1 MEFLTISSFN
11 GSWDAPLF
19 DYETEDG
26 EMIKIVGWKGMRGEK
41 ENTPWQPVQVETDDG
56 EELICAF
63 PEDVLKELENDELN
77 QNEAWL
83 YFLNGAE
90 NWNLLKTHEIAE
102 TENRG
107 SFDYVKFDASLK
119 DAKRESVGNPAFER
133 FDKVYGKTAG
143 SITPAVEKLF
153 SQSDYFVDDS
163 PVAPAVET
171 YKRFMKN
178 ALNFV
183 AEKSDI
189 VINNNASYRPFKD
202 DDGKAKFRVSLSNIH
217 FDLDNVEKKWNRK
230 LNESLST
237 DATAMHKI
245 VADISLLE
253 RLKDDESGE
262 EYWNVI
268 KSANDITLANVPAMN
283 LKNGMF
289 LKDGSQY
296 VIAFATDPNYEHKR
310 FITPGM
316 SLRNAL
322 EDGITTFNETLAER
336 VAALNVND
344 TRGLA
349 RIFSGV
355 NMDSGFLNLYQASG
369 KEINGNDYGNDYL
382 LDTKEK
388 NESKDFDT
396 NENKVPRKLS
406 EQKVWYYAKANNE
419 VCTWRDVLTVH
430 MREET
435 PNVHPYLTGIVDYSA
450 APEGKNAPIQGR
462 LTNTVRFDDDGV
474 AYNPFYRVE
483 NGKIDESNVVWMP
496 MLTDFLTARD
506 GVKTIEKSIMVHAG
520 DINNDGTFRMSKDGR
535 VPAQRGDE
543 DMLVSPDKIEY
554 VAISTKYDHTPGSET
569 GTDPSRIYGVR
580 MIIKNSGQK
589 DAVMGEKSQTR
600 SFVYRSEK
608 SDKSRITIAE
618 ADGVVENIYKGFDS
632 VGNNVPQIMTLL
644 YNDGRRVEVD
654 LREKE
659 LMNTTNVSY
668 QWLADGIEEG
678 MHFKKGQ
685 ILTNTSGTEYGELTT
700 GAAATVAFVSA
711 GATTTDDCVA
721 ISSEWAKKNTI
732 RYAKE
737 VDTDLQIGVNA
748 SPYGPDLIFNPTL
761 GSDNK
766 MFNGY
771 DLSRLG
777 DDGVIKDGESISQGD
792 VIAWRLVPD
801 GTKLL
806 SAGEQLAMSKPK
818 KGVPFTDIPLGYK
831 VEPIFFDKA
840 MEDGKAKVER
850 YHEREGYETLKVV
863 AVKDKPLETGD
874 KISISGVKATIKV
887 LDDDEYLKILS
898 PSSALNGHTVDIF
911 FSTGFSVLKR
921 KAPGIMI
928 DGLLGSLSVEN
939 KKLYDLGFDSTG
951 VRENVSSL
959 ADGNNGQKFLVG
971 KIDGKNITTTNPIKA
986 TVGVLQV
993 MNVDKKAI
1001 DHIYKS
1007 YYNEKMIDESKEKSV
1022 KVVVQMNT
1030 AVAEAQGAYN
1040 IIAEDRKYGKSEKIT
1055 DDVSRAILATA
1066 GFGVV
1071 DNTVKNTKKQKRK
1084 IQTAGLER

>member
-26 EMIKIVGWKGMRGEK
+26 SIKIVGWKGMKGAE
-41 ENTPWQPVQVETDDG
+41 ETTPWQPVQVETDDG

-63 PEDVLKELENDELN
+63 PEDMLNDIESGDFTP
-77 QNEAWL
+77 NEAWL
-83 YFLNGAE
+83 QFLNGAE
-90 NWNLLKTHEIAE
+90 NWNLLKTYEIAE
-102 TENRG
+102 SENRG

-133 FDKVYGKTAG
+133 FNKVYGKTATTL
-143 SITPAVEKLF
+143 SPNVEKLF

-189 VINNNASYRPFKD
+189 VINNNASYKQFKD
-202 DDGKAKFRVSLSNIH
+202 DDGKANFRVKLSNLH
-217 FDLDNVEKKWNRK
+217 FNLDNVEKKWNRK
-230 LNESLST
+230 LNDSLST
-237 DATAMHKI
+237 EATSVHKI
-245 VADISLLE
+245 VGDITLLE
-253 RLKDDESGE
+253 RLRDDESGE
-262 EYWNVI
+262 EYWNTI
-268 KSANDITLANVPAMN
+268 KSASDITLANVPAMN

-296 VIAFATDPNYEHKR
+296 VIAFATNPAYDHKR

-316 SLRNAL
+316 SLKNAL
-322 EDGITTFNETLAER
+322 EDGITAFNETLSER
-336 VAALNVND
+336 VATLNVND
-344 TRGLA
+344 TRGLDKL
-349 RIFSGV
+349 FSGV
-355 NMDSGFLNLYQASG
+355 NMDSGFLSLYQASG
-369 KEINGNDYGNDYL
+369 KEANDDYSND
-382 LDTKEK
+382 DV
-388 NESKDFDT
+388 
-396 NENKVPRKLS
+396 ENKKDEDAQKDESEIVKKAPRKLS
-406 EQKVWYYAKANNE
+406 GQKVWYYAKANNE
-419 VCTWRDVLTVH
+419 VCGWRDVLTVH

-474 AYNPFYRVE
+474 AYNPFYKVE
-483 NGKIDESNVVWMP
+483 NGKIDESKVVWMP
-496 MLTDFLTARD
+496 MLNDSTTLRD
-506 GVKTIEKSIMVHAG
+506 GVKTIESSIMVHAG
-520 DINNDGTFRMSKDGR
+520 DINNDGTFRTSKDGR
-535 VPAQRGDE
+535 VPAQRGDD
-543 DMLVSPDKIEY
+543 DMLVDPSKIDY
-554 VAISTKYDHTPGSET
+554 VAISTKYEHTPGSET

-600 SFVYRSEK
+600 SFIYRSER
-608 SDKSRITIAE
+608 SDKNRITVAE
-618 ADGVVENIYKGFDS
+618 GDGVVESIDKGFDS
-632 VGNNVPQIMTLL
+632 VGNLVPQLMTLL
-644 YNDGRRVEVD
+644 YDNGKRVEVD

-659 LMNTTNVSY
+659 MMNTTNVSY
-668 QWLADGIEEG
+668 QWLADGVKEG
-678 MHFKKGQ
+678 MRFKRGQ
-685 ILTNTSGTEYGELTT
+685 ILTNTSGTEYGELTM

-721 ISSEWAKKNTI
+721 VSSEWAKKNTI

-766 MFNGY
+766 IYNGY

-777 DDGVIKDGESISQGD
+777 DDGIVKDGESISQGD
-792 VIAWRLVPD
+792 VVAWRLVPD

-831 VEPIFFDKA
+831 AEPVFFDKA

-850 YHEREGYETLKVV
+850 YHEREGYETLKIV
-863 AVKDKPLETGD
+863 AIKDKPLETGD

-887 LDDDEYLKILS
+887 LNDDEYLKILS
-898 PSSALNGHTVDIF
+898 PSSSLDGHTVDIF

-951 VRENVSSL
+951 VRESVSSL
-959 ADGNNGQKFLVG
+959 ADGTNGQKYLVG
-971 KIDGKNITTTNPIKA
+971 KIDGKNISTSNPIKA

-1007 YYNEKMIDESKEKSV
+1007 YYNEKMVDESKEKSV

-1071 DNTVKNTKKQKRK
+1071 DNSVKNTKKQKRK
-1084 IQTAGLER
+1084 IQTATGLER